1 MPKKNPQNPNPI
13 IEVLET
19 ILALKEEHVS
29 VIGEYISN
37 YNSSSSYKNL
47 PDAIKEH
54 FDLLEATNLFT
65 FLKYAQNS
73 LQDDFSNA
81 DELKIE
87 LVDFFKSHSIE
98 KSEDWSAKLNNRL
111 WKIFDNNKKIETF
124 EWHQS
129 GVVDKLLD
137 FDSFVD
143 IRPVFI
149 DNKISNLIPIV
160 IFRVAIHKD
169 YENPKSFV
177 FQATKEEFEDL
188 ENKIKDAKERL
199 AKITDKLSNDVVTNL
214 FIEENV

>member
-1 MPKKNPQNPNPI
+1 MPKKNPQNPI

-19 ILALKEEHVS
+19 ILALKEEHVG
-29 VIGEYISN
+29 VIGKHISN

-47 PDAIKEH
+47 PDEIKKH
-54 FDLLEATNLFT
+54 FDLLQATNLFT

-87 LVDFFKSHSIE
+87 LIDFFKSHSIE
-98 KSEDWSAKLNNRL
+98 KSEDWSTKLNNRL

-188 ENKIKDAKERL
+188 ENKIKEAKERL